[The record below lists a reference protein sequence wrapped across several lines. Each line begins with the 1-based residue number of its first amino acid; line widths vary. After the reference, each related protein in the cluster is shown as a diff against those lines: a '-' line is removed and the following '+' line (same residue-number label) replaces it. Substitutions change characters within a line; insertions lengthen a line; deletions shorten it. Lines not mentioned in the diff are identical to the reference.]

1 MLSVV
6 IALAVVILDQVSKLL
21 VVNYLKPIDS
31 ITLIKNVLKLTY
43 LENTGAAFGTF
54 TDNRVVFMTLSVLII
69 AVLAFVVWRFHGQ
82 NKLFDICMGLILGGG
97 VGNMIDRIRL
107 GYVVDF
113 IDFCAFDFWKYV
125 FNIADSAVV
134 IGCMIAIVYVIF
146 DKKSLSSDKKTEA
159 EGENDDEQ

>member
-1 MLSVV
+1 MQSV
-6 IALAVVILDQVSKLL
+6 IISLAVVILDQVSKLL

-31 ITLIKNVLKLTY
+31 ITLIKKLTY

-54 TDNRVVFMTLSVLII
+54 TDNRVVFMTLSVVII

>member
-1 MLSVV
+1 MQSV
-6 IALAVVILDQVSKLL
+6 IISLAVVILDQVSKLL

-54 TDNRVVFMTLSVLII
+54 TDNRVVFMTLSVVII